1 MLSIFNRN
9 RNFLMPAFMAA
20 IFMVAINIYSS
31 FLAIY
36 LIDRGFKEVDISSV
50 FAVAPFALIISSAI
64 FGKLSDHLGRK
75 KIINLSLVMEA
86 IAILLF
92 LYTKNDLFL
101 IAMAALLSNV
111 GQVGYDLA
119 VLQRAE
125 DNIFEKRGAMTG
137 IFQSIR
143 SLGVLAG
150 SLLGTLIVSFLPIA
164 FTFKITFVALFIVA
178 LINNLGPKKNHMGMK
193 DGDLNFIKNIKEF
206 WSNAKLRKMGILGM
220 AIYFTVPAQVIF
232 IPLFIIED
240 LHGSISDV
248 GIFASL
254 IGFFHLFQFY
264 SGKMCDEKGD
274 GKIIFFSVLAY
285 AMSLASLFLVPN
297 LAIFFIIISLISLC
311 SGFWNTSAWCY
322 MSKIGEESKKIG
334 MVTGS
339 YISVAKVGSIASFL
353 ISGFIANAFGAR
365 VLFLC
370 YGIIVALASLLFLE
384 KKSA

>member
-1 MLSIFNRN
+1 
-9 RNFLMPAFMAA
+9 MAA
-20 IFMVAINIYSS
+20 IFMAAINIYSS

-75 KIINLSLVMEA
+75 KIINLSLIMEA
-86 IAILLF
+86 VAILLF
-92 LYTKNDLFL
+92 LYTKNNLFL

-285 AMSLASLFLVPN
+285 ALSLASLFLVPN

-339 YISVAKVGSIASFL
+339 YISVAKVGSIMSFL

-384 KKSA
+384 KKST